1 MIKISEKLSIL
12 IAQVYEN
19 SLAGTEV
26 GNLTVS
32 DEDKKDLH
40 SCSIATTGVPF
51 KVAQCS
57 KDVGTIKLCRYCPL
71 ETN

>member
-26 GNLTVS
+26 GKLTVS

-40 SCSIATTGVPF
+40 SCLIATTGVPF
-51 KVAQCS
+51 KVA
-57 KDVGTIKLCRYCPL
+57 
-71 ETN
+71 